1 MIDRV
6 PPAAAPTQPRV
17 SFDNGGEFIRATRQE
32 VEEYLRP
39 RWTRLR
45 GHLQLYVKTVVA
57 FGLTLASWLLLMLAS
72 PGVVLGL
79 LGLAGLVAGTT
90 LTAFC
95 VQHDAN
101 HGAYFRTRRSNHL
114 MGWTADAMLGFSSY
128 AWRVKH
134 NVAHHTYTNV
144 DGYDDDITQVPIAR
158 LLPSQ
163 RPRPWYRLQQYYIW
177 PLYSLMGLRW
187 QTVGDISAFVRG
199 SIGHSAL
206 RAPRRWDLVGLV
218 AGKAIFVCWA
228 FVLPMLVYPW
238 WVVLVA
244 YAGFTM
250 VTSLIM
256 AVTFQLAH
264 CVEEADFAS
273 AEELSA
279 EKRVW
284 AVHEVE
290 TTVDFC
296 PRNPVL
302 TWVLGGLNFQIEH
315 HLFPRVPH
323 THYARIAE
331 IVRRNAAAYGVRY
344 TAQPSLGFALRSHF
358 RHLRTMG
365 RMGLPVEIEM
375 G

>member
-45 GHLQLYVKTVVA
+45 GHLQLYVKTIVA
-57 FGLTLASWLLLMLAS
+57 FGLTLTSWLLLMLAS

-79 LGLAGLVAGTT
+79 AGLAGLVAGTT

-218 AGKAIFVCWA
+218 AGKAIFACWA

-273 AEELSA
+273 AEQLSA

>member
-45 GHLQLYVKTVVA
+45 GHLQLYVKTIVA

-79 LGLAGLVAGTT
+79 AGLAGLVAGTT

-218 AGKAIFVCWA
+218 AGKAIFACWA

-273 AEELSA
+273 AEQLSA